1 MDTTKATKVI
11 GLFGTCGGST
21 WRKPFVEE
29 YARLGIDVFNPQV
42 ENWTPDCATIEAEH
56 LASDDIIL
64 FPVLGESYGTGSLA
78 EVGFAVLQTI
88 REVVG
93 RKIIVLI
100 EQNLDTKLVE
110 ANPVAAKESVRA
122 RKLVAAHLAQ
132 GVKAGV
138 FAGVYVVEDLA
149 AMLKLSVELHGGHKV
164 KELEKT

>member
-1 MDTTKATKVI
+1 M
-11 GLFGTCGGST
+11 
-21 WRKPFVEE
+21 
-29 YARLGIDVFNPQV
+29 
-42 ENWTPDCATIEAEH
+42 
-56 LASDDIIL
+56 
-64 FPVLGESYGTGSLA
+64 A

-132 GVKAGV
+132 MAQEIKGGV